1 MRVSNPSIL
10 TTAFQKR
17 DQMQKPLICIKA
29 YLSAKYYKKEVMDQ
43 PLLTNSRQEPLI
55 EHDFGV

>member
-17 DQMQKPLICIKA
+17 DQIQKPLICIKA
-29 YLSAKYYKKEVMDQ
+29 YLSANIVKMR
-43 PLLTNSRQEPLI
+43 SWI
-55 EHDFGV
+55 SHC

>member
-29 YLSAKYYKKEVMDQ
+29 YLSANIVKMR
-43 PLLTNSRQEPLI
+43 SWI
-55 EHDFGV
+55 SHC